1 MIEPKKR
8 KKKINR
14 QLYFGLAILA
24 AFYLVAIFAEF
35 LAPYPYQQQARSEPS
50 APASTLHF
58 RDSAGGF
65 GLRPFV
71 YATRLAD
78 PLAMIYTEDT
88 SRSYP
93 LEILVRGSSYNFL
106 GLFSSD
112 LHLFGLSDSGAP
124 DSPRLRLLGSDELGR
139 DRFSRLVYA
148 VRFSLIVSPIGTI
161 LACILGVFIGVVSG
175 YAPRMVD
182 TVLMGAADTMMSL
195 PTLILILAARAA
207 FPLELSPLSAALL
220 LIVIFT
226 LTGWAEI
233 ARLARGL
240 VVSMR
245 EREFVLA
252 AKASGLTQPRI
263 LFRHIFPNITAPL
276 ITQATLMFPAFL
288 LSEVALSF
296 LGVGLQEPE
305 PSLGNMLTSASDLTQ
320 LQTRPLLL
328 LSPAIVIFVFVFTVR
343 LVSNGLKRNPNSD
356 GTVSH

>member
-1 MIEPKKR
+1 MINEQKKR
-8 KKKINR
+8 KKKINKR
-14 QLYFGLAILA
+14 LYCGLAILA

-35 LAPYPYQQQARSEPS
+35 LAPYPYQQQTRSEPS
-50 APASTLHF
+50 APPSAIHF
-58 RDSAGGF
+58 RDPEGSF
-65 GLRPFV
+65 HFRPFI

-78 PLAMIYTEDT
+78 PLTMRYTEDA
-88 SRSYP
+88 SRAYP
-93 LEILVRGSSYNFL
+93 LEFFARGGSYNFL
-106 GLFSSD
+106 GFFSSD
-112 LHLFGLSDSGAP
+112 LHLFGITDSQSP
-124 DSPRLRLLGSDELGR
+124 DTPRLRLLGSDELGR

-148 VRFSLIVSPIGTI
+148 IRFSLIVSPVGTI
-161 LACILGVFIGVVSG
+161 LACLLGVFIGVISG
-175 YAPRMVD
+175 YAPRLVD

-207 FPLELSPLSAALL
+207 FPLELPPMSAALL
-220 LIVIFT
+220 LILIFT

-288 LSEVALSF
+288 LAEVALSF

-305 PSLGNMLTSASDLTQ
+305 PSLGNMLTTAGDLTQ
-320 LQTRPLLL
+320 LQLRPLLL
-328 LSPAIVIFVFVFTVR
+328 LSPAIVIFVFVFAVR
-343 LVSNGLKRNPNSD
+343 LVSDGLKNKNPARP
-356 GTVSH
+356 